1 MKKTN
6 VCSWYCTLI
15 YYVLDAPIGSLGK
28 LMRRDSDLNRSK
40 LFNSEICINL
50 CVEKILVKQISQV
63 VRTKKLVDQLHFM
76 FAHEVKYMKYS

>member
-1 MKKTN
+1 MKLTVSIILNCRKLLDYSMKKAN

-40 LFNSEICINL
+40 LFNSEINIDL
-50 CVEKILVKQISQV
+50 CVEKS
-63 VRTKKLVDQLHFM
+63 
-76 FAHEVKYMKYS
+76 S